1 MATSSI
7 TANFCI
13 SDAREARAFVDN
25 FVAAAERKPQRRR
38 RAKMAVMSDPSEIRR
53 TFKPRKTG
61 KVR

>member
-13 SDAREARAFVDN
+13 SDAKEARAFVDN
-25 FVAAAERKPQRRR
+25 FVAAADRKPPRRR
-38 RAKMAVMSDPSEIRR
+38 RANIAVMSDPAEIRR
-53 TFKPRKTG
+53 AFKPRKKG